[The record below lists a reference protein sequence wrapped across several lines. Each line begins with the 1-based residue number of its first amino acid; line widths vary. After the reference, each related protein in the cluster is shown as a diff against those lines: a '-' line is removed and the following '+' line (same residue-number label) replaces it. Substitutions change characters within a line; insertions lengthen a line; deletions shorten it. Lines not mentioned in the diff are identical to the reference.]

1 MKISKVRD
9 LTLISLDENKT
20 MVVACDSCGSIGMK
34 DGDALKVPHHYV
46 GKFTLR
52 VPLMEVM
59 CAGAEVVTITDAVC
73 NEMEPTGSEI
83 IKGIKEEL
91 ESAGIADIALT
102 GSTEE
107 NFKSISTGLGITV
120 IGIAENKDLK
130 VNAISENCKIISLG
144 IPKVG
149 AEIGLD
155 KDLDIVN
162 YGDLRK
168 LLSSD
173 GVYEIVPV
181 GSKGILYEVLQ
192 LAKNN
197 NMKFVLNEEIKID
210 VYKTAGPSTVVIAAV
225 KNEVINEVLS
235 DDKVNIIGELNKI

>member
-1 MKISKVRD
+1 MKISKIRD

-34 DGDALKVPHHYV
+34 EGDALKVPHYYV
-46 GKFTLR
+46 GKLTVR

-83 IKGIKEEL
+83 IRGIKEEL
-91 ESAGIADIALT
+91 KLAGIGDVALT

-107 NFKSISTGLGITV
+107 NFKSISTGLGVTV
-120 IGIAENKDLK
+120 IGIAENKNLK
-130 VNAISENCKIISLG
+130 VNTISENCKIISLG

-155 KDLDIVN
+155 EDLDIVS
-162 YGDLRK
+162 YEELRK
-168 LLSSD
+168 LLSLD

-181 GSKGILYEVLQ
+181 GSKGILYEASQ

-197 NMKFVLNEEIKID
+197 NMNFILDEEIEID
-210 VYKTAGPSTVVIAAV
+210 IHKSAGPSTVIIAAV
-225 KNEVINEVLS
+225 KNEVLNEIQN
-235 DDKVNIIGELNKI
+235 DGKVSIIGELNKI

>member
-1 MKISKVRD
+1 MKITKVRD
-9 LTLISLDENKT
+9 LTLITLDENKT
-20 MVVACDSCGSIGMK
+20 IVVACDSCGSIGMK
-34 DGDALKVPHHYV
+34 EGDTLKVPSFYV
-46 GKFTLR
+46 GKLIAR
-52 VPLMEVM
+52 GPIMEVM
-59 CAGAEVVTITDAVC
+59 CARAEVVTITDAVC

-91 ESAGIADIALT
+91 KLAGIADIVLT

-120 IGIAENKDLK
+120 IGIAENKNLK
-130 VNAISENCKIISLG
+130 VNAIRENCKIISLG

-155 KDLDIVN
+155 KDLDIAN
-162 YGDLRK
+162 YDDLKK
-168 LLSSD
+168 LLNLD

-192 LAKNN
+192 LAENN
-197 NMKFVLNEEIKID
+197 NMKFVLNEEVKVDIH
-210 VYKTAGPSTVVIAAV
+210 KTAGPSSVIIAAV
-225 KNEVINEVLS
+225 NDEVLNKMQNDEKVS
-235 DDKVNIIGELNKI
+235 IIGKLDKV

>member
-1 MKISKVRD
+1 MKITKVRD
-9 LTLISLDENKT
+9 LTLITLDENKT

-34 DGDALKVPHHYV
+34 EGDTLKVPSFYV
-46 GKFTLR
+46 GKLIAR
-52 VPLMEVM
+52 GPIMEVM
-59 CAGAEVVTITDAVC
+59 CAGAEVVTLTDAVC

-91 ESAGIADIALT
+91 KLAGIADIALT

-120 IGIAENKDLK
+120 IGIAENKNLK
-130 VNAISENCKIISLG
+130 VNAIRENCKIISLG

-149 AEIGLD
+149 GEIGLD
-155 KDLDIVN
+155 EDLDIAN
-162 YGDLRK
+162 YDDLRK
-168 LLSSD
+168 LLSLN

-192 LAKNN
+192 LAENN
-197 NMKFVLNEEIKID
+197 NMKFVLNEEVKVDIH
-210 VYKTAGPSTVVIAAV
+210 KTAGPSSVVIAAV
-225 KNEVINEVLS
+225 KDEVLNEIQNDVKIS
-235 DDKVNIIGELNKI
+235 IIGKLNRI

>member
-34 DGDALKVPHHYV
+34 DGDVLKVPHYYV
-46 GKFTLR
+46 GKFTVR

-59 CAGAEVVTITDAVC
+59 CAGAEIVTITDAVC
-73 NEMEPTGSEI
+73 NEMDPTGSEI
-83 IKGIKEEL
+83 IRGIKEEL
-91 ESAGIADIALT
+91 KLADIGDIALT

-107 NFKSISTGLGITV
+107 NFKSISTGLGVTV
-120 IGIAENKDLK
+120 IGIAENKNLK
-130 VNAISENCKIISLG
+130 INAIRENCTVISLG

-149 AEIGLD
+149 SEIGLD
-155 KDLDIVN
+155 KDLDIAN
-162 YGDLRK
+162 YDDLRK
-168 LLSSD
+168 LLSLY

-197 NMKFVLNEEIKID
+197 NMKFVLNKEIKVDIH
-210 VYKTAGPSTVVIAAV
+210 KTAGPSTVVIAAV
-225 KNEVINEVLS
+225 KNEVLNEVLNDS
-235 DDKVNIIGELNKI
+235 KVSIIGELNKI

>member
-9 LTLISLDENKT
+9 LTLISLDESKT

-34 DGDALKVPHHYV
+34 EGDALKVPHYYV
-46 GKFTLR
+46 GKLTVR

-83 IKGIKEEL
+83 IRGIKEEL
-91 ESAGIADIALT
+91 KLAGIGDIALT

-107 NFKSISTGLGITV
+107 NFKSISTGLGVTV
-120 IGIAENKDLK
+120 IGIAENKNLK

-162 YGDLRK
+162 YDDLKK
-168 LLSSD
+168 LLSLD

-181 GSKGILYEVLQ
+181 GSKGIHYEALQ

-210 VYKTAGPSTVVIAAV
+210 IHKTAGPSTVVIAAV
-225 KNEVINEVLS
+225 KNEILNKIQNDE
-235 DDKVNIIGELNKI
+235 KVSVIGELNKV

>member
-1 MKISKVRD
+1 MKITKVRD
-9 LTLISLDENKT
+9 LTLITLDENKT

-34 DGDALKVPHHYV
+34 EGDTLKVPSFYV
-46 GKFTLR
+46 GKLIAR
-52 VPLMEVM
+52 GPILEVM
-59 CAGAEVVTITDAVC
+59 CAGAEVITITDAVC

-91 ESAGIADIALT
+91 KLAGIADIVLT

-120 IGIAENKDLK
+120 IGIVENKNLR
-130 VNAISENCKIISLG
+130 VNAIRENCKIISLG

-155 KDLDIVN
+155 EDLDIAN
-162 YGDLRK
+162 YNDLRK
-168 LLSSD
+168 LLSLD

-192 LAKNN
+192 LAENN
-197 NMKFVLNEEIKID
+197 NMKFVLNEEVKVDIH
-210 VYKTAGPSTVVIAAV
+210 KTAGPSSVIIAAV
-225 KNEVINEVLS
+225 KDEVLNEIQN
-235 DDKVNIIGELNKI
+235 DKKISVIGKLNKV

>member
-34 DGDALKVPHHYV
+34 EGDALKVPSFYV
-46 GKFTLR
+46 GKLISR
-52 VPLMEVM
+52 GPIMEVM

-91 ESAGIADIALT
+91 KSAGIADIALT

-107 NFKSISTGLGITV
+107 NFKSISTGLGVTV
-120 IGIAENKDLK
+120 IGIAENKNLK
-130 VNAISENCKIISLG
+130 VNAVSENCKIISLG

-149 AEIGLD
+149 VEIGLD

-162 YGDLRK
+162 YSDLRK
-168 LLSSD
+168 LLSLD

-210 VYKTAGPSTVVIAAV
+210 IHKTAGPSTVVIAAV
-225 KNEVINEVLS
+225 KSEVLNEIQN
-235 DDKVNIIGELNKI
+235 DEKVSIIGKLNKV